1 MLDTKSL
8 KILFIICCFVMVS
21 GIFLLLIPFTSFDAG
36 YSTVLLDINKELLSA
51 RIASDGQ
58 WRFPPADN
66 IPQKY
71 EQALLTYEDKRFY
84 YHIGLDPLA
93 IGRALISNIKSGKVI
108 SGASTITMQV
118 IRLSRP
124 GRSRTIFEK
133 MLEAL
138 LAVHLELRFSK
149 KEILSLYAS
158 HAPFGGNV
166 VGLEAASWRYFGCDP
181 GRLTWAESAMLAV
194 LPNSPALIH
203 PGRNRQKLLQ
213 KRNLLLAKM
222 YKKGLFDSLTGDL
235 AIAENLPPEPHAM
248 PMHAPH
254 LLDRIKNES
263 GDDKISRYVTTIDK
277 NLQIKVNQII
287 ERHHN
292 INRGNNIQN
301 AAALIINVHNGNVF
315 AYLGNLNNFEAGDNG
330 NYVDIITAPRSTG
343 SILKPILYAGMLQ
356 SGEILPEQLV
366 PDIPTRMGGF
376 APQNYSRKYQGAV
389 PAWQALAR
397 SLNVPAVRMLQKYGL
412 DRFYNLLQSLGVTT
426 LFRKADD
433 YGLSLI
439 LGGAEGSLWDITSIY
454 ARMAFQAQAGY
465 GINKGDKFKLD
476 YLNDNTDE
484 DINNSLMYP
493 LDAGTIWLV
502 FEAMLEVTRP
512 GSENPWRN
520 FSSSRKIAWKTGT
533 SYGHRDAWAIGITP
547 HYAVGVW
554 AGNADGEGRPG
565 LTGLKVA
572 APILF
577 DIFNVLEKSHWFIT
591 PEMDLEEV
599 VVCARSGYRKGVNCT
614 HFKTIRNTRSNNTK
628 VCPYCTIVHV
638 DKNMQ
643 WQVSGNCENID
654 NILNISWFVLP
665 PAIEWYYMQHHSD
678 YRPLPPFRAGCF
690 EERNLPL
697 ALIYPQNNS
706 KIFVPV
712 ELDGEIG
719 RTVFKA
725 THRDP
730 AMKLYWHLDSEFIGD
745 TEDIHQIAVAPQP
758 GEHLLTVVDEAG
770 NYLERKFEI
779 IGRH

>member
-1 MLDTKSL
+1 
-8 KILFIICCFVMVS
+8 MVS
-21 GIFLLLIPFTSFDAG
+21 GIFLLRIPFTSFDAG
-36 YSTVLLDINKELLSA
+36 YSTVLLDKNNELLSA
-51 RIASDGQ
+51 CIASDGQ
-58 WRFPPADN
+58 WRFPPTDN

-84 YHIGLDPLA
+84 HHIGLDPLA
-93 IGRALISNIKSGKVI
+93 IGRALVSNIKSGKVI

-124 GRSRTIFEK
+124 GRPRTIFEK

-149 KEILSLYAS
+149 KEILSFYAS

-213 KRNLLLAKM
+213 KRNLLLTKM
-222 YKKGLFDSLTGDL
+222 YKKGFFDSLTCDL
-235 AIAENLPPEPHAM
+235 AIAENLPPKPHAM

-254 LLDRIKNES
+254 LLARIKNES
-263 GDDKISRYVTTIDK
+263 GNDKISRYVTTIDK

-287 ERHHN
+287 KRHHN
-292 INRGNNIQN
+292 INSSNNIQN
-301 AAALIINVHNGNVF
+301 AAALIIDVHTGNVH
-315 AYLGNLNNFEAGDNG
+315 AYLGNLNNFKAADNG

-412 DRFYNLLQSLGVTT
+412 GRFYHLLQNLGVTT

-454 ARMAFQAQAGY
+454 AQMAFQVQAGY

-484 DINNSLMYP
+484 DINNSLTYP

-512 GSENPWRN
+512 GSENQWRN
-520 FSSSRKIAWKTGT
+520 FTSSRKIAWKTGT

-547 HYAVGVW
+547 RYAIGVW

-577 DIFNVLEKSHWFIT
+577 DIFNILDKSHWFVT

-599 VVCARSGYRKGVNCT
+599 VICARSGYRKGVNCT
-614 HFKTIRNTRSNNTK
+614 NFKTILNTRSNNTK

-643 WQVSGNCENID
+643 WQVSGNCENIE

-712 ELDGEIG
+712 EIDGEIG

-758 GEHLLTVVDEAG
+758 GAHLLTVVDEAG
-770 NYLERKFEI
+770 NYLEREFEI

>member
-1 MLDTKSL
+1 
-8 KILFIICCFVMVS
+8 MVT

-36 YSTVLLDINKELLSA
+36 YSTVLLDKNKELLSA

-58 WRFPPADN
+58 WRFPPPDN
-66 IPQKY
+66 IPRKY
-71 EQALLTYEDKRFY
+71 ELALLAYEDKRFY
-84 YHIGLDPLA
+84 HHIGLDPFA
-93 IGRALISNIKSGKVI
+93 IGRALLSNIKSGKVI

-203 PGRNRQKLLQ
+203 PGRNRKKLRQ
-213 KRNLLLAKM
+213 KRNLLLTKM
-222 YKKGLFDSLTGDL
+222 HKKGVFDLLTCDL

-301 AAALIINVHNGNVF
+301 AAALIINVRNGNVL
-315 AYLGNLNNFEAGDNG
+315 AYLGNLNNFKAGGNG

-397 SLNVPAVRMLQKYGL
+397 SLNVPAVRMLQTYGL
-412 DRFYNLLQSLGVTT
+412 DRFYNLLQNLGMTT

-454 ARMAFQAQAGY
+454 ARMAFQVQAGY
-465 GINKGDKFKLD
+465 GLNKGDKFKID

-484 DINNSLMYP
+484 YINNSLTYP

-577 DIFNVLEKSHWFIT
+577 DIFNVPEKSHWFIT

-638 DKNMQ
+638 DKKMQ
-643 WQVSGNCENID
+643 WQVSGNCESID

-678 YRPLPPFRAGCF
+678 YRPLPPFRTGCF
-690 EERNLPL
+690 EDRNLPL

-706 KIFVPV
+706 KIFVPL
-712 ELDGEIG
+712 EIDGKIG

-730 AMKLYWHLDSEFIGD
+730 AMKLYWHLDSEFIGG

-758 GEHLLTVVDEAG
+758 GEHLLTVVDESG

-779 IGRH
+779 IGRN